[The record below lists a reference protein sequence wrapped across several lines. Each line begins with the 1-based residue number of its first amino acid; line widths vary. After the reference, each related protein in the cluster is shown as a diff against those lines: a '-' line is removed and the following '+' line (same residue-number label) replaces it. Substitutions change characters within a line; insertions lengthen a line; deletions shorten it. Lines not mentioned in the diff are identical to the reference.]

1 MNKLKKTSCFLTSL
15 ILCLGLCGCNSD
27 DKSSSTV
34 ESVVETTEQQT
45 TEAVTEKST
54 ETKIMTYTDSP
65 YNIYAYFKENLN
77 FIGDYIEYDEKT
89 DPNESLG
96 KEGSYIAKLNFE
108 LNYIQPGLSIT
119 PDLGASIEIFNNS
132 EDAQKRS
139 DYLNKLSFTKDQ
151 GNFVCENIVL
161 RITEQAKA
169 KDMLALKEAFLEF
182 MQSPKKYEK
191 TTESQNELND
201 HFTVNNVEFD
211 INKSWKHVESNN
223 NYYWYADDNSFITF
237 TVIQSSIS
245 DSDKSDS
252 YLNDL
257 ARAIAIEADNFTN
270 QESIKINDKYD
281 AIKFNCEINNVQAI
295 MCVFVIDD
303 KSYSISATTNL
314 GSGDTIMNHYI
325 DKVIESIKINKTE
338 KENPLDSTTEK
349 PAEDSKPTYEDEN
362 VKITYT
368 GIEESYST
376 DVKFTIENKSDKKII
391 VQARDVSVNG
401 IMTNPIFSCNI
412 TPGKK
417 ANDSM
422 SFYNLQDDGID
433 SIETIELSFHIYDS
447 DSLDKIID
455 TEAITI
461 DVSK

>member
-1 MNKLKKTSCFLTSL
+1 MNNLKKTSCFLTSL
-15 ILCLGLCGCNSD
+15 ILCLGLCGCNSN
-27 DKSSSTV
+27 DKSSSKV
-34 ESVVETTEQQT
+34 ESVVETTEQET
-45 TEAVTEKST
+45 TEAVTKEPT
-54 ETKIMTYTDSP
+54 ETKIMTYSDSP

-77 FIGDYIEYDEKT
+77 FIGDYIEYDENT

-108 LNYIQPGLSIT
+108 LNYIQPDLSIT
-119 PDLGASIEIFNNS
+119 PDLGASIEIFNNL

-139 DYLNKLSFTKDQ
+139 DYLNNLSFTKDQ
-151 GNFVCENIVL
+151 GNFVCGNIVL

-169 KDMLALKEAFLEF
+169 KDMSSLREAFLEF

-211 INKSWKHVESNN
+211 INKSWKHVKSDN

-303 KSYSISATTNL
+303 KNYSISATTNL

-338 KENPLDSTTEK
+338 KEKPLNSTTEK
-349 PAEDSKPTYEDEN
+349 PTEKSTPIEYTNALINAKIYSDEMHMSKAAIHDQLTSEYGDQFSEEAADYAVENLEADYKYNALQSAKIYQDEL
-362 VKITYT
+362 
-368 GIEESYST
+368 
-376 DVKFTIENKSDKKII
+376 
-391 VQARDVSVNG
+391 A
-401 IMTNPIFSCNI
+401 
-412 TPGKK
+412 
-417 ANDSM
+417 M
-422 SFYNLQDDGID
+422 SPNA
-433 SIETIELSFHIYDS
+433 IYDQLIS
-447 DSLDKIID
+447 DYGEQFTEEEAQYAID
-455 TEAITI
+455 NLN
-461 DVSK
+461 